1 MPQHEFPPS
10 QNARGASWGDHDNDG
25 DLDLYQGGYESQ
37 LSGYFPDT
45 IIKNNG
51 DDNFTVTWT
60 QPNDTVVTPGR
71 PRPAR
76 GVTSAD
82 FDRDGDI
89 DVYVSNYRLE
99 PNGLYVNDGTGSF
112 SDQGAALG
120 VAGEPGSSYPYGHT
134 IGSAWGDMDNDGELD
149 LFVGTTKSCNA
160 TESSLLYSTAAIWV
174 SNS

>member
-1 MPQHEFPPS
+1 MGLRWIFGSWLFLFCALLSGQTFTNVTSSDFPGSGPGNVKASWGDYNNDGWRDLFSFNGRRLFRNDWDSVEETGFTEIALPQHEFPPS

-25 DLDLYQGGYESQ
+25 DLDLYQGGYAKDSG
-37 LSGYFPDT
+37 GYFPDT

-60 QPNDTVVTPGR
+60 QPNDTVVTAGR

-89 DVYVSNYRLE
+89 DVYVSNYR
-99 PNGLYVNDGTGSF
+99 
-112 SDQGAALG
+112 
-120 VAGEPGSSYPYGHT
+120 
-134 IGSAWGDMDNDGELD
+134 
-149 LFVGTTKSCNA
+149 
-160 TESSLLYSTAAIWV
+160 
-174 SNS
+174 